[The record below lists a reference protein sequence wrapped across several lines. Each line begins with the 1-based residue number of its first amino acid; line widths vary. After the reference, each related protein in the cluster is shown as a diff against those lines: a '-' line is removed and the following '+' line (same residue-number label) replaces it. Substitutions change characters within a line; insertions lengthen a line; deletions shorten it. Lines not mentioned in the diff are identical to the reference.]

1 MTLSVRAVLAVAC
14 VAFLSSHAF
23 AATTVKIEE
32 TGEGGGPMAI
42 KMDTAKVPAGEVVFK
57 VTNQA
62 MTEEHEMVL
71 VKLKNKDA
79 RAPLANAKHRVD
91 EAKLKTLG
99 EVTDLKP
106 SQSGELK
113 ANLKPGAY
121 ALLCNIKGHYEA
133 GMWTAFTVN

>member
-1 MTLSVRAVLAVAC
+1 MNLFARAALAAASIAIV
-14 VAFLSSHAF
+14 STHSF
-23 AATTVKIEE
+23 AATTVTIEE

-42 KMDTAKVPAGEVVFK
+42 KMDMTKVPAGEVVFK

-62 MTEEHEMVL
+62 MTEVHEMVL
-71 VKLKNKDA
+71 VKLKNKDV
-79 RAPLANAKHRVD
+79 RAPVASSKHRID

-106 SQSGELK
+106 SQTGELK
-113 ANLKPGAY
+113 ADLKPGAY

-133 GMWTAFTVN
+133 GMWTPFTVN